1 MDDIFKQIASYSYC
15 PESEMS
21 ITTAKNGVECSLF
34 AITFATTL
42 AFGNIQIKS
51 VMTKISYG
59 NMKISYGQK
68 NSMEEFP
75 ITQKKQL
82 VIKFFVLLWNCIALA
97 GCLASTMKQKN
108 E

>member
-1 MDDIFKQIASYSYC
+1 
-15 PESEMS
+15 MS

-34 AITFATTL
+34 AITVATTL

-68 NSMEEFP
+68 NTMEEFP